1 MTRLLQLTTYPLKSP
16 RHGGQ
21 LRCAAIRACYREL
34 GIEVET
40 VAVVHGRDYAAADH
54 ERNDITLAAESHFF
68 DPRFPRL
75 TDLQSGEFLGND
87 PQAWVTF
94 RTLLDRLA
102 PDAIQFEQPW
112 LYPAVK
118 RWLAER
124 SRGAGSRP
132 RLIYSSQNIE
142 WKLKRDERPS
152 EAPAVDIYARKVAA
166 VEALEREIV
175 SACDLVIACTDEEL
189 AELQAMTEHGATP
202 ARVWV
207 TAHNAITPF
216 AVDADRITAMKRRLG
231 LDRYSLFI
239 GSAHPPNVDGFW
251 NMLAPSLAFLRPDE
265 KIVVAGGV
273 GYLLRNHPTYRAWSG
288 INEPRLAMLGEVDC
302 DDLGALLYG
311 ATAIMLPITTG
322 GGSNL
327 KTAEAIYT
335 GNPVLATPHA
345 LRGYGDASRWPM
357 ITVAD
362 SADAFRRALRV
373 LLDAPMASVPA
384 NQEQIRDGVTWG
396 HALAPIAEAMR
407 VLIGSGAVSTQA
419 VPARGVT
426 RIDQHSDR

>member
-21 LRCAAIRACYREL
+21 LRCAAIRACYRNL

-40 VAVVHGRDYAAADH
+40 VAVMHGRDYAMADH
-54 ERNDITLAAESHFF
+54 ERNDITLAPDSPFF
-68 DPRFPRL
+68 DPRFPRF

-87 PQAWVTF
+87 PQAWTTF
-94 RTLLDRLA
+94 RALLDRLA

-118 RWLAER
+118 RWLVER
-124 SRGAGSRP
+124 DPSVGSRP
-132 RLIYSSQNIE
+132 RLIYSAQNIE
-142 WKLKRDERPS
+142 WKLKRDERPAD
-152 EAPAVDIYARKVAA
+152 APPVDIYARKVAA

-175 SACDLVIACTDEEL
+175 NTCDLVITCTDEEL
-189 AELQAMTEHGATP
+189 AELRAMTEDGATP
-202 ARVWV
+202 ARAWV
-207 TAHNAITPF
+207 TAHNAIAPF
-216 AVDADRITAMKRRLG
+216 TADAARITAMKRRLG
-231 LDRYSLFI
+231 LDRYPLFI

-265 KIVVAGGV
+265 KIVVAGGA

-288 INEPRLAMLGEVDC
+288 INEPRLTVLGEVDR
-302 DDLGALLYG
+302 DDLSALLYG
-311 ATAIMLPITTG
+311 AALIVLPITTG

-345 LRGYGDASRWPM
+345 LRGYGDASRWPT
-357 ITVAD
+357 ITIAD
-362 SADAFRRALRV
+362 SADAFRRTLRA
-373 LLDAPMASVPA
+373 LLDAPLPSVPA
-384 NQEQIRDGVTWG
+384 NQTQIREAVTWDC
-396 HALAPIAEAMR
+396 ALAPIAEAMR
-407 VLIGSGAVSTQA
+407 VLFRPVAASTQTGRTHDE
-419 VPARGVT
+419 ARA
-426 RIDQHSDR
+426 DSHSDR